1 MTRASLTLHK
11 MWLPGEIFV
20 QRPIESCYFSN
31 ILEQAVKRG
40 GAYNPNP

>member
-31 ILEQAVKRG
+31 ILDQAVKRG